1 MLKWTAGNEATQ
13 VQEKINSFV
22 MNASNSKVIYVLIA
36 LAGFVVLAAAG
47 DKWGG

>member
-1 MLKWTAGNEATQ
+1 MLKWSAGNEAAQ
-13 VQEKINSFV
+13 VQQKINSFV